1 MPRKGAIIFRNIVG
15 KLAVLRIECDGVAH
29 NGVGLGV
36 AREDLYHL
44 ATNVERAPSIV
55 RKAMRFF
62 RILNADYSP
71 LISAIDLASR

>member
-1 MPRKGAIIFRNIVG
+1 MPREDIVG
-15 KLAVLRIECDGVAH
+15 ELAVLWIECDGVEH
-29 NGVGLGV
+29 NGLGLGV
-36 AREDLYHL
+36 ARGDPYDL
-44 ATNVERAPSIV
+44 AANVERAPSIV